1 MAVAAWEEAWIA
13 PMLQLLA
20 KADDRMRLHL
30 SIYAMPVPLA
40 KCPSSLLQLLSRL
53 LHPATSELLAVQ
65 VIS

>member
-1 MAVAAWEEAWIA
+1 
-13 PMLQLLA
+13 MLQLLA